1 VTPVI
6 AAENNKL
13 VNEAKD
19 NACEGKDLND
29 DNLMK
34 NEDDKSGSRLQK
46 PENDNNNNNYEVRNM
61 DIEIKNRNRND
72 VPIILN
78 NNICISNM
86 SFVFALLVTIA
97 VFAVGYSILNDLS
110 NKYGANYNSNC
121 FWIIIAMY
129 FLNLIVTLTVL
140 AFITACFLYLV
151 KSKNYESLGC
161 FQKLLVL
168 TFAPPHSNAM
178 SDSFNGYTYLLNHF

>member
-46 PENDNNNNNYEVRNM
+46 PENDNNNNNYEVKIWTLKLK
-61 DIEIKNRNRND
+61 IEIETMFQ
-72 VPIILN
+72 L
-78 NNICISNM
+78 
-86 SFVFALLVTIA
+86 FL
-97 VFAVGYSILNDLS
+97 
-110 NKYGANYNSNC
+110 
-121 FWIIIAMY
+121 IIIY
-129 FLNLIVTLTVL
+129 VL
-140 AFITACFLYLV
+140 AI
-151 KSKNYESLGC
+151 
-161 FQKLLVL
+161 
-168 TFAPPHSNAM
+168 
-178 SDSFNGYTYLLNHF
+178 